1 MPELTRSAT
10 GMAEGLLAALPRVA
24 VGLVV
29 LVVGWV
35 AIGLAV
41 RLLRRRLTAR
51 RDHSFAQVFGGLAKG
66 ALLVALTLAVAA
78 VIFPSVNPAS
88 LLAGVGVLS
97 IAASFAF
104 QDILQNLLAGALLL
118 IRRPFEEGDQIDV
131 DGKNG
136 TVELINLR
144 ETQLRT
150 FDGQRY
156 VIPNTDVYQSAVL
169 VHTAFPTR
177 RTSVLVGVDYDAD
190 LDEACNVALDA
201 LSQVEDVHDD
211 PAPQAYLVE
220 FGDSAMV
227 IDLRYWTGAHQAEVR
242 RVQHEAIVAIKR
254 AYDAAGIDI
263 PFPIRTL
270 DARPGFAQAVHGPNG
285 DRASAGRHT

>member
-1 MPELTRSAT
+1 
-10 GMAEGLLAALPRVA
+10 MAEDLVAAVPRVA
-24 VGLVV
+24 AGLVV
-29 LVVGWV
+29 LVVGWLAV
-35 AIGLAV
+35 GLAV
-41 RLLRRRLTAR
+41 RVLRRRLTAR

-66 ALLVALTLAVAA
+66 ALLAVLALVVAA
-78 VIFPSVNPAS
+78 VVFPSVNPAS
-88 LLAGVGVLS
+88 LFAGLGVLS

-156 VIPNTDVYQSAVL
+156 VIPNTDVYQAAVL
-169 VHTAFPTR
+169 VHTAFPSR

-190 LDEACNVALDA
+190 LDQACQVALDA
-201 LSQVEDVHDD
+201 LSMVDGVQAD

-227 IDLRYWTGAHQAEVR
+227 IDLRYWTEAHQAEVR
-242 RVQHEAIVAIKR
+242 RVQHRAIVAVKR
-254 AYDAAGIDI
+254 AYDRAGIDI

-270 DARPGFAQAVHGPNG
+270 DARAGFGEALQRADGERVGAGVNG
-285 DRASAGRHT
+285 